1 MAKHPMV
8 SNYDL
13 SSVTDIVTAA
23 APVSPEVCVEL
34 QERLNLENFCIR
46 QGKALTSNLIWAYH
60 LTYLTLVWR
69 HETFR
74 ASPEP
79 IWQYQLDPFET
90 RLRKILSEIQGI
102 YIYDIGVC

>member
-46 QGKALTSNLIWAYH
+46 QGKTLRLTKYGHMGQVAEVRLSC
-60 LTYLTLVWR
+60 YLVLLS
-69 HETFR
+69 FD
-74 ASPEP
+74 SK
-79 IWQYQLDPFET
+79 T
-90 RLRKILSEIQGI
+90 R
-102 YIYDIGVC
+102 